1 MTRDEQHTAD
11 VLVLREHLWEHRHTI
26 TEFLVMHECLTAQAF
41 EAAVRLVG
49 WDRQTF
55 IVADIMDTRELLD
68 A

>member
-1 MTRDEQHTAD
+1 MEKEEQQAAD
-11 VLVLREHLWEHRHTI
+11 VAVLREHLWEHRRVI
-26 TEFLVMHECLTAQAF
+26 TEFMVLHECLTALAF

-49 WDRQTF
+49 WDRETF